1 MQYLYIIKKELD
13 KKYIMWYS
21 LDMNNNYKG
30 VIKMKDVQ
38 DFVNYH
44 EAVEYAESMNYVN
57 GYIILPFAE
66 GWTVFEC

>member
-1 MQYLYIIKKELD
+1 
-13 KKYIMWYS
+13 
-21 LDMNNNYKG
+21 
-30 VIKMKDVQ
+30 MKDVQ

-44 EAVEYAESMNYVN
+44 EAVEYVESMNYVN